1 MRTWEWKEE
10 NNNSQEGRWGKET
23 RKRVEWSEAGTDIS
37 QFEIKKG
44 QMEREWEN
52 LKISLD
58 TKIWERVINKLQ
70 LK

>member
-1 MRTWEWKEE
+1 MWTHTYGVRTWEWKEE

-44 QMEREWEN
+44 RMGGNE
-52 LKISLD
+52 
-58 TKIWERVINKLQ
+58 KIWKFLLI
-70 LK
+70 LKYENV

>member
-1 MRTWEWKEE
+1 MECVRGNERRKIII
-10 NNNSQEGRWGKET
+10 
-23 RKRVEWSEAGTDIS
+23 RKRVAEEKKREKEWSEAGTDIS

-44 QMEREWEN
+44 RMEREWEN